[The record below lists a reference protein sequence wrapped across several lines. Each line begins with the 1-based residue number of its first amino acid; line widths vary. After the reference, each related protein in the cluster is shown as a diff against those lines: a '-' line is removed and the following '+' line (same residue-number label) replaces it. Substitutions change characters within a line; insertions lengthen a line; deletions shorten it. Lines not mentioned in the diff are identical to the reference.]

1 MVVEVWLGRRSAWI
15 LAALPGPL
23 FLLLFCGLLAYGMAH
38 FVKTGRRWAQ
48 AELLNRIAARLNSN
62 I

>member
-1 MVVEVWLGRRSAWI
+1 LVIYMVVEVWLGRRSAWI

-38 FVKTGRRWAQ
+38 FVKTG
-48 AELLNRIAARLNSN
+48 
-62 I
+62 